1 MANYNVD
8 IDVAVRGFNRVEQNL
23 KKLDQLVGKPRVI
36 DINPGIQFRKFRRDK
51 QQLLLEMRRAGA
63 ESAVAYQEAFE
74 RAMARDRRI
83 ASMTAGA
90 GSRTLPGTTGPF
102 GLLPATAVG
111 QFQRAAN
118 AAKAI
123 DAAFAKAKRSIDDM
137 TANLT
142 KALPGGISG
151 PGVRI
156 AGLLPAAGGTGGTGG
171 GGGGGFGPFFTA
183 PGIPDPRR
191 GFNAGINPNMYA
203 SPIGPMAAPG
213 FTVGSTMTGVGQR
226 FGGAVAAGAFPLL
239 FGGGIG
245 QATGGFLGGLGSGKM
260 FSGLTVGL
268 QVLGGTLDKLAADTQ
283 AVALASRE
291 AGTALQLM
299 TERNLFSTKEI
310 QRRAEELAKLGKAE
324 ELASL
329 LTSELVE
336 KLGSEGF
343 DALQDLG
350 DETDRVNKLWSE
362 LTIQLQALIAGPL
375 SDFLSLIGDL
385 LQEQVQF
392 NRLNALRKDLAGT
405 AAGEQ
410 LEQRI
415 GALRGEGAEL
425 ELLGGQKMIDPFADT
440 RTSTALTGDIA
451 DELFEE
457 FKGNRK
463 KPTRKMGLDLSGGTR
478 SGKTDAERLAEKVAA
493 AERSAKA
500 VQREADSLEIITGL
514 RDRMAAAEL
523 IGDKQT
529 ANRLRTSIE
538 IAQIEE
544 RRNDTLARINA
555 KELPEETK
563 QKQRIALKNKFL
575 AEVEEARA
583 DGARRYAEI
592 IRDEQNEA
600 LKDQADILKR
610 NFDLQEEGFKK
621 AQELA
626 KGLTDIVRDGFVDG
640 IKAATDETRSLG
652 EALAN
657 MLNRLSDQLLQ
668 MAANLAF
675 YGNPQGTLSQG
686 QGLVGT
692 LLGSVASM
700 FNPFGSL
707 MAPGG
712 RYEGQSVTSFVS
724 QGGPP
729 PLPPLPGKALG
740 GAVGAGRP
748 YMVGERG
755 PELFVPGAQ
764 GNIVPNNAMGSTNV
778 VVNVDASG
786 TEVQGNQGSADQLGR
801 LIGAAVQAELI
812 KQKRPGGLLTR

>member
-8 IDVAVRGFNRVEQNL
+8 IDVAVRGYNRVEQTL
-23 KKLDQLVGKPRVI
+23 KKVDRLIGTPRTLEI
-36 DINPGIQFRKFRRDK
+36 SPFINVRKFQRQK
-51 QQLLLEMRRAGA
+51 QKIIREARRAGVEA
-63 ESAVAYQEAFE
+63 AVAYQEAFE
-74 RAMARDRRI
+74 REARI
-83 ASMTAGA
+83 ARQVAGA

-111 QFQRAAN
+111 QFQRAA
-118 AAKAI
+118 AAARKI
-123 DAAFAKAKRSIDDM
+123 DESFANAKRSIDSI
-137 TANLT
+137 TNRL
-142 KALPGGISG
+142 ALPPGGG
-151 PGVRI
+151 GI
-156 AGLLPAAGGTGGTGG
+156 AGLLPPAGGTGQRGG
-171 GGGGGFGPFFTA
+171 AIVPFTT
-183 PGIPDPRR
+183 PTP
-191 GFNAGINPNMYA
+191 GINPNMYA

-213 FTVGSTMTGVGQR
+213 FTVPSTMQGVGRR

-245 QATGGFLGGLGSGKM
+245 QAAGGFIGGLGSGKM

-268 QVLGGTLDKLAADTQ
+268 QVLGGSLDKLAADTQ
-283 AVALASRE
+283 AVALASRN

-336 KLGSEGF
+336 KLGAEGF

-405 AAGEQ
+405 EAGET

-415 GALRGEGAEL
+415 RTIQGEGATI
-425 ELLGGQKMIDPFADT
+425 ELLGGQVVPDPLADT
-440 RTSTALTGDIA
+440 RTSTALTGALA

-463 KPTRKMGLDLSGGTR
+463 KPTRRLGLDLGGTTR
-478 SGKTDAERLAEKVAA
+478 SGKTDAQRLADRVAA
-493 AERSAKA
+493 SERVAKA

-514 RDRMAAAEL
+514 RDRMAQAEL

-544 RRNDTLARINA
+544 RRDDALARINA
-555 KELPEETK
+555 KEIPEEIK
-563 QKQRIALKNKFL
+563 QKERLALKNKFL
-575 AEVEEARA
+575 AQVEEARA

-592 IRDEQNEA
+592 IQDEQNEA
-600 LKDQADILKR
+600 LQDQADILKK
-610 NFDLQEEGFKK
+610 NFALQKEELEK

-640 IKAATDETRSLG
+640 IKAATDETRTLS

-657 MLNRLSDQLLQ
+657 MLDRLADKFLNL
-668 MAANLAF
+668 AANMAF
-675 YGNPQGTLSQG
+675 YGNQQGNLQQG
-686 QGLVGT
+686 QGLFGT
-692 LLGSVASM
+692 LLGSVASL
-700 FNPFGSL
+700 FNPFSSL

-712 RYEGQSVTSFVS
+712 RYEGMPVNKLPKT
-724 QGGPP
+724 PP
-729 PLPPLPGKALG
+729 PLPPVRALG
-740 GAVGAGRP
+740 GPVGAGQP
-748 YMVGERG
+748 YLVGERG

-764 GNIVPNNAMGSTNV
+764 GNIVPNNAMGSANV
-778 VVNVDASG
+778 TVNVDASG
-786 TEVQGNQGSADQLGR
+786 SSVEGNADQASQLGKA
-801 LIGAAVQAELI
+801 IGIAVQQELV
-812 KQKRPGGLLTR
+812 KQKRPGGLLAS

>member
-23 KKLDQLVGKPRVI
+23 KKLDKLIGKPRTFEI
-36 DINPGIQFRKFRRDK
+36 SPFINVRKFRRE
-51 QQLLLEMRRAGA
+51 QQKLIREARRTGA
-63 ESAVAYQEAFE
+63 ELAVAYQQGFE

-123 DAAFAKAKRSIDDM
+123 DASFSNAKRSIDSI
-137 TANLT
+137 TSRLT
-142 KALPGGISG
+142 TLTLPAGGG
-151 PGVRI
+151 I
-156 AGLLPAAGGTGGTGG
+156 AGLLPAAGGTGGGG
-171 GGGGGFGPFFTA
+171 GAIVPSGAGEFPFRGGRGGFRFA
-183 PGIPDPRR
+183 PDMTPGRGRGLFSRIDESRR
-191 GFNAGINPNMYA
+191 
-203 SPIGPMAAPG
+203 SAAL
-213 FTVGSTMTGVGQR
+213 TG
-226 FGGAVAAGAFPLL
+226 GAFPLL
-239 FGGGIG
+239 FGGGFG
-245 QATGGFLGGLGSGKM
+245 QAAGGAIGGLFSGKL
-260 FSGLTVGL
+260 FGGLTVAL
-268 QVLGGTLDKLAADTQ
+268 QVAGMAVDSFVNSTISFGSSLGETD
-283 AVALASRE
+283 S
-291 AGTALQLM
+291 ALQSM
-299 TERNLFSTKEI
+299 TERSLFSTRATRE
-310 QRRAEELAKLGKAE
+310 RAEELQALGETQELSKLLTA
-324 ELASL
+324 ELAS
-329 LTSELVE
+329 TIGTDGV
-336 KLGSEGF
+336 KAF
-343 DALQDLG
+343 KDLG
-350 DETDRVNKLWSE
+350 DESSEFNTLVNKLFIS
-362 LTIQLQALIAGPL
+362 LQALIAGPL
-375 SDFLSLIGDL
+375 AGFLSLVNSVLGRDVSEGAIRNLKGS
-385 LQEQVQF
+385 LQTPEGVAAFEKRVREVAGTEMRTIIRGQGVTETVEV
-392 NRLNALRKDLAGT
+392 AKDLSLDQIAMLNQEVVEGKF
-405 AAGEQ
+405 GETN
-410 LEQRI
+410 
-415 GALRGEGAEL
+415 
-425 ELLGGQKMIDPFADT
+425 LLANKIRP
-440 RTSTALTGDIA
+440 S
-451 DELFEE
+451 
-457 FKGNRK
+457 
-463 KPTRKMGLDLSGGTR
+463 KPSPKR
-478 SGKTDAERLAEKVAA
+478 GKTEAERLAEKVAA

-500 VQREADSLEIITGL
+500 VQREADSLEVITGL

-544 RRNDTLARINA
+544 RRNDALARINA

-563 QKQRIALKNKFL
+563 QKERLALKNKFL
-575 AEVEEARA
+575 AQVEEARA

-600 LKDQADILKR
+600 LKDQAEILKR
-610 NFDLQEEGFKK
+610 NFDLQEEEFKK

-640 IKAATDETRSLG
+640 IKAAADETRNLS
-652 EALAN
+652 EALSN

-668 MAANLAF
+668 IGANLAF
-675 YGNPQGTLSQG
+675 YGNAQGTLSQG
-686 QGLVGT
+686 QGIVGT
-692 LLGSVASM
+692 ILGSLASV

-712 RYEGQSVTSFVS
+712 RYEGQSVTSFIS

-764 GNIVPNNAMGSTNV
+764 GNIVPNNAMSSTSV

-786 TEVQGNQGSADQLGR
+786 TEVQGNEGGAEQLGR
-801 LIGAAVQAELI
+801 LIGSAVQAELI

>member
-1 MANYNVD
+1 M
-8 IDVAVRGFNRVEQNL
+8 Q
-23 KKLDQLVGKPRVI
+23 
-36 DINPGIQFRKFRRDK
+36 
-51 QQLLLEMRRAGA
+51 
-63 ESAVAYQEAFE
+63 
-74 RAMARDRRI
+74 
-83 ASMTAGA
+83 
-90 GSRTLPGTTGPF
+90 
-102 GLLPATAVG
+102 
-111 QFQRAAN
+111 
-118 AAKAI
+118 
-123 DAAFAKAKRSIDDM
+123 
-137 TANLT
+137 
-142 KALPGGISG
+142 
-151 PGVRI
+151 
-156 AGLLPAAGGTGGTGG
+156 
-171 GGGGGFGPFFTA
+171 
-183 PGIPDPRR
+183 
-191 GFNAGINPNMYA
+191 
-203 SPIGPMAAPG
+203 
-213 FTVGSTMTGVGQR
+213 GVGQR

-415 GALRGEGAEL
+415 GAIRGQGAKL

-463 KPTRKMGLDLSGGTR
+463 KPTRKMGLDLSGVTR
-478 SGKTDAERLAEKVAA
+478 PGKTDAERLAEKVAA

-544 RRNDTLARINA
+544 RRDDALAKINA
-555 KELPEETK
+555 KELPEEIK
-563 QKQRIALKNKFL
+563 QKQRIALKSLFL
-575 AEVEEARA
+575 SQVEEARA

-610 NFDLQEEGFKK
+610 NFDLQEEEFKK

-640 IKAATDETRSLG
+640 IKAATDETRSLS
-652 EALAN
+652 EALTN

-675 YGNPQGTLSQG
+675 YGNAQGTLSQG
-686 QGLVGT
+686 QGIVGT
-692 LLGSVASM
+692 LLGSVASI
-700 FNPFGSL
+700 FNPFSGL
-707 MAPGG
+707 TGPGD
-712 RYEGQSVTSFVS
+712 RYGGMSPEKFIKM
-724 QGGPP
+724 GGPTAP
-729 PLPPLPGKALG
+729 PPVRALG
-740 GAVGAGRP
+740 GPVGAGQP
-748 YMVGERG
+748 YLVGERG
-755 PELFVPGAQ
+755 PELFIPGAQ
-764 GNIVPNNAMGSTNV
+764 GNIVPNNAMGSTSV
-778 VVNVDASG
+778 IVNVDASG
-786 TEVQGNQGSADQLGR
+786 TEVQGNQGGADQLGR
-801 LIGAAVQAELI
+801 LIGSAVQAELI

>member
-23 KKLDQLVGKPRVI
+23 KKLDKLIGKPRTFEI
-36 DINPGIQFRKFRRDK
+36 SPFINVRKFRRE
-51 QQLLLEMRRAGA
+51 QQKLIREARRTGA
-63 ESAVAYQEAFE
+63 ELAVAYQQGFE

-123 DAAFAKAKRSIDDM
+123 DASFSNAKRSIDSI
-137 TANLT
+137 TSRLT
-142 KALPGGISG
+142 TLTLPAGGG
-151 PGVRI
+151 I
-156 AGLLPAAGGTGGTGG
+156 AGLLPAAGGTGGGG
-171 GGGGGFGPFFTA
+171 GAIVPSGAGEFPFRGGRGGFRFA
-183 PGIPDPRR
+183 PDMTPGRGRGLFSRIDESRR
-191 GFNAGINPNMYA
+191 
-203 SPIGPMAAPG
+203 SAAL
-213 FTVGSTMTGVGQR
+213 TG
-226 FGGAVAAGAFPLL
+226 GAFPLL
-239 FGGGIG
+239 FGGGFG
-245 QATGGFLGGLGSGKM
+245 QAAGGAIGGLFSGKL
-260 FSGLTVGL
+260 FGGLTVAL
-268 QVLGGTLDKLAADTQ
+268 QVAGMAVDSFVNSTISFGSSLGETD
-283 AVALASRE
+283 S
-291 AGTALQLM
+291 ALQSM
-299 TERNLFSTKEI
+299 TERSLFSTRATRE
-310 QRRAEELAKLGKAE
+310 RAEELQALGETQELSKLLTA
-324 ELASL
+324 ELAS
-329 LTSELVE
+329 TIGTDGV
-336 KLGSEGF
+336 KAF
-343 DALQDLG
+343 KDLG
-350 DETDRVNKLWSE
+350 DESSEFNTLVNKLFIS
-362 LTIQLQALIAGPL
+362 LQALIAGPL
-375 SDFLSLIGDL
+375 AGFLSLVNSVLGRDVSEGAIRNLKGS
-385 LQEQVQF
+385 LQTPEGVAAFEKRVREVAGTEMRTIIRGQGVTETVEV
-392 NRLNALRKDLAGT
+392 AKDLSLDQIAMLNQEVVEGKF
-405 AAGEQ
+405 GETN
-410 LEQRI
+410 
-415 GALRGEGAEL
+415 
-425 ELLGGQKMIDPFADT
+425 LLANKIRP
-440 RTSTALTGDIA
+440 S
-451 DELFEE
+451 
-457 FKGNRK
+457 
-463 KPTRKMGLDLSGGTR
+463 KPSPKR
-478 SGKTDAERLAEKVAA
+478 GKTEAERLAEKVAA

-500 VQREADSLEIITGL
+500 VQREADSLEVITGL

-544 RRNDTLARINA
+544 RRNDALARINA

-563 QKQRIALKNKFL
+563 QKERLALKNKFL
-575 AEVEEARA
+575 AQVEEARA

-600 LKDQADILKR
+600 LKDQAEILKR
-610 NFDLQEEGFKK
+610 NFDLQEEEFKK

-640 IKAATDETRSLG
+640 IKAAADETRNLS
-652 EALAN
+652 EALSN

-668 MAANLAF
+668 IGANLAF
-675 YGNPQGTLSQG
+675 YGNAQGTLSQG
-686 QGLVGT
+686 QGIVGT
-692 LLGSVASM
+692 ILGSLASV

-712 RYEGQSVTSFVS
+712 RYEGQSVTSFIS

-764 GNIVPNNAMGSTNV
+764 GNIVPNNAMGSTSV

-786 TEVQGNQGSADQLGR
+786 TEVQGNEGGAEQLGR
-801 LIGAAVQAELI
+801 LIGSAVQAELI

>member
-1 MANYNVD
+1 VANYNVD
-8 IDVAVRGFNRVEQNL
+8 IDVAVRGYNRVEQNL

-51 QQLLLEMRRAGA
+51 QQLLLQMRRAGA
-63 ESAVAYQEAFE
+63 ESAVAFQEAFE
-74 RAMARDRRI
+74 RAMARERRI
-83 ASMTAGA
+83 LSMTAGA

-123 DAAFAKAKRSIDDM
+123 DAAFANAKRSIDDM

-156 AGLLPAAGGTGGTGG
+156 AGLLPAAGGTGGAG
-171 GGGGGFGPFFTA
+171 GGGGGFGSFTA
-183 PGIPDPRR
+183 PEIPDPRR

-213 FTVGSTMTGVGQR
+213 FTVPSTMTGVGQR

-283 AVALASRE
+283 AVALASRN

-336 KLGSEGF
+336 KLGAEGF

-405 AAGEQ
+405 EAGET

-415 GALRGEGAEL
+415 RTIQGEGAKL
-425 ELLGGQKMIDPFADT
+425 ELLGGQVVADPFADT
-440 RTSTALTGDIA
+440 RTSTALTGALA

-463 KPTRKMGLDLSGGTR
+463 KPTRALGLDLGGATR
-478 SGKTDAERLAEKVAA
+478 SGKTDAQRLADRVAA
-493 AERSAKA
+493 SERVAKA

-514 RDRMAAAEL
+514 RDRMAQAEL

-544 RRNDTLARINA
+544 RRDDALARINA
-555 KELPEETK
+555 KEIPEEIK
-563 QKQRIALKNKFL
+563 QKERLALKNKFL
-575 AEVEEARA
+575 AQVEEARA

-592 IRDEQNEA
+592 IQDEQNEA
-600 LKDQADILKR
+600 LRDQADILKK
-610 NFDLQEEGFKK
+610 NFALQKEELEK

-640 IKAATDETRSLG
+640 IKAATDETRSLS

-657 MLNRLSDQLLQ
+657 MLDRLADKFLNL
-668 MAANLAF
+668 AANMAF
-675 YGNPQGTLSQG
+675 YGNQQGNLQQG
-686 QGLVGT
+686 QGVFGT
-692 LLGSVASM
+692 LLGSVASL
-700 FNPFGSL
+700 FNPFSGL
-707 MAPGG
+707 TGPGD
-712 RYEGQSVTSFVS
+712 RYGGMSPEKFIKM
-724 QGGPP
+724 GGPTAP
-729 PLPPLPGKALG
+729 PPVRALG
-740 GAVGAGRP
+740 GPVGAGQP
-748 YMVGERG
+748 YLVGERG

-764 GNIVPNNAMGSTNV
+764 GNIVPNNAMGGANV
-778 VVNVDASG
+778 TVNVDASG
-786 TEVQGNQGSADQLGR
+786 SSVEGNADQASQLGKA
-801 LIGAAVQAELI
+801 IGIAVQQELV
-812 KQKRPGGLLTR
+812 KQKRPGGLLAS

>member
-8 IDVAVRGFNRVEQNL
+8 IDVAVRGYNRVEQNL
-23 KKLDQLVGKPRVI
+23 KKLDQLIGKPRVI
-36 DINPGIQFRKFRRDK
+36 DISPGIQFRKFRRDR
-51 QQLLLEMRRAGA
+51 QQLLLQMRRAGA
-63 ESAVAYQEAFE
+63 EAAVAFQEAFE
-74 RAMARDRRI
+74 REARISRQI
-83 ASMTAGA
+83 AGA
-90 GSRTLPGTTGPF
+90 GSRMLPPAAGPV

-118 AAKAI
+118 LAQKI
-123 DAAFAKAKRSIDDM
+123 DSAFARAKGSVIEIT
-137 TANLT
+137 TALGGARFAGTSQPPLMLPGANAPLMLPP
-142 KALPGGISG
+142 AFLPGGIG
-151 PGVRI
+151 GV
-156 AGLLPAAGGTGGTGG
+156 GG
-171 GGGGGFGPFFTA
+171 GVSGFGSSAATTSTF
-183 PGIPDPRR
+183 
-191 GFNAGINPNMYA
+191 NPNMYA

-213 FTVGSTMTGVGQR
+213 FTVGSTMTGVGRR

-260 FSGLTVGL
+260 FSGLTVAL
-268 QVLGGTLDKLAADTQ
+268 QVLGGSLDKFAADTQ
-283 AVALASRE
+283 AVALASRN

-385 LQEQVQF
+385 LEEQVQF

-405 AAGEQ
+405 DAGDK

-415 GALRGEGAEL
+415 RTIRGEGATI
-425 ELLGGQKMIDPFADT
+425 ELLGGQVVPDPLADT
-440 RTSTALTGDIA
+440 RTSTALTGALA

-463 KPTRKMGLDLSGGTR
+463 KPTRKLGLDLGGTTR
-478 SGKTDAERLAEKVAA
+478 SGKTEAERLADRVAA
-493 AERSAKA
+493 SERVAKA

-514 RDRMAAAEL
+514 RDRMAQAEL

-544 RRNDTLARINA
+544 RRDDALARINA
-555 KELPEETK
+555 KEIPEEIK
-563 QKQRIALKNKFL
+563 QKERLALKNKFL
-575 AEVEEARA
+575 AQVEEARA

-592 IRDEQNEA
+592 IQDEQNEA
-600 LKDQADILKR
+600 LRDQADILRK
-610 NFDLQEEGFKK
+610 NFALQKEELEK
-621 AQELA
+621 AQALA
-626 KGLTDIVRDGFVDG
+626 KGFSDIVKDGFVDG
-640 IKAATDETRSLG
+640 IKAATDETRSLSD
-652 EALAN
+652 ALTS
-657 MLNRLSDQLLQ
+657 MLNRLSDQLLNL
-668 MAANLAF
+668 AANLAF
-675 YGNPQGTLSQG
+675 YGNAQGTLQQG
-686 QGLVGT
+686 QGLIGS
-692 LLGSVASM
+692 LLGSVASL
-700 FNPFGSL
+700 FNPFSSL

-712 RYEGQSVTSFVS
+712 RYEGMPVDKLPKI
-724 QGGPP
+724 PP
-729 PLPPLPGKALG
+729 PLPPVRALG
-740 GAVGAGRP
+740 GPVGAGQP

-764 GNIVPNNAMGSTNV
+764 GNIVPNNAMGGSNI

-786 TEVQGNQGSADQLGR
+786 SSAQGNGQQAKALGQA
-801 LIGAAVQAELI
+801 IGAAVQAEI
-812 KQKRPGGLLTR
+812 VKQKRPGGLLS

>member
-8 IDVAVRGFNRVEQNL
+8 IDVAVRGYNRVEQNL
-23 KKLDQLVGKPRVI
+23 KKLDQLIGKPRVI

-74 RAMARDRRI
+74 QAMARDRRI

-111 QFQRAAN
+111 QFQRAAK
-118 AAKAI
+118 AARTI
-123 DAAFAKAKRSIDDM
+123 DTAFANAKRSIDDM

-156 AGLLPAAGGTGGTGG
+156 AGLLPGAGGTGRGG
-171 GGGGGFGPFFTA
+171 GGGGGPYSFGPGSVPSDEFPTGPFGLLPPA
-183 PGIPDPRR
+183 QGSVFRR
-191 GFNAGINPNMYA
+191 
-203 SPIGPMAAPG
+203 AAPRPSRPL
-213 FTVGSTMTGVGQR
+213 FSRFSQEQRSAAITG
-226 FGGAVAAGAFPLL
+226 GAFPLL
-239 FGGGIG
+239 FGGGFG
-245 QATGGFLGGLGSGKM
+245 QAAGGAIGGLMSGKM
-260 FSGLTVGL
+260 FGGLTVGL
-268 QVLGGTLDKLAADTQ
+268 QVAGMAVDSLVGSTIKFGSTLGETD
-283 AVALASRE
+283 
-291 AGTALQLM
+291 TALQSM
-299 TERNLFSTKEI
+299 TERSLFSSEATR
-310 QRRAEELAKLGKAE
+310 QRAEELQALGETQELSKLLTA
-324 ELASL
+324 ELAS
-329 LTSELVE
+329 TIGTDGV
-336 KLGSEGF
+336 KAF
-343 DALQDLG
+343 KDLG
-350 DETDRVNKLWSE
+350 DESSE
-362 LTIQLQALIAGPL
+362 FNTLINRLFISLQALIAGPL
-375 SDFLSLIGDL
+375 AGFLSLVNSVLGRDISEQTIRNLKGSIQTPEGVAAFDKRVKELVGTETITKTLGQGEFKTEEVLKTASLEQLATLRQETIAGKFGETDL
-385 LQEQVQF
+385 LA
-392 NRLNALRKDLAGT
+392 NL
-405 AAGEQ
+405 
-410 LEQRI
+410 
-415 GALRGEGAEL
+415 
-425 ELLGGQKMIDPFADT
+425 IDP
-440 RTSTALTGDIA
+440 S
-451 DELFEE
+451 
-457 FKGNRK
+457 
-463 KPTRKMGLDLSGGTR
+463 KPTPKKK
-478 SGKTDAERLAEKVAA
+478 GKTEAERLAEKVAA

-544 RRNDTLARINA
+544 RRNDALARINA

-563 QKQRIALKNKFL
+563 QKERLALKNKFL
-575 AEVEEARA
+575 AQVEEARA

-610 NFDLQEEGFKK
+610 NFDLQEEEFKK

-640 IKAATDETRSLG
+640 IKAATDETRSLS
-652 EALAN
+652 EALTN

-675 YGNPQGTLSQG
+675 YGNAQGTLSQG
-686 QGLVGT
+686 QGIVGS
-692 LLGSVASM
+692 LLGSVASI
-700 FNPFGSL
+700 FNPLSGL
-707 MAPGG
+707 TGPGD
-712 RYEGQSVTSFVS
+712 RYGGMSPEKFIKM
-724 QGGPP
+724 GGPTAP
-729 PLPPLPGKALG
+729 PPVRALG
-740 GAVGAGRP
+740 GLVGAGQP
-748 YMVGERG
+748 YLVGERG

-764 GNIVPNNAMGSTNV
+764 GNIVPNNAMGSTSV

-786 TEVQGNQGSADQLGR
+786 TEVQGNQGNADQLGR
-801 LIGAAVQAELI
+801 LIGQAVQAELI

>member
-1 MANYNVD
+1 VANYNVD

-23 KKLDQLVGKPRVI
+23 KKLDKLIGKPRTFEI
-36 DINPGIQFRKFRRDK
+36 SPFINVRKFRRE
-51 QQLLLEMRRAGA
+51 QQKLIREARRTGA
-63 ESAVAYQEAFE
+63 ELAVAYQQGFE

-123 DAAFAKAKRSIDDM
+123 DASFSNAKRSIDSI
-137 TANLT
+137 TSRLT
-142 KALPGGISG
+142 TLTLPAGGG
-151 PGVRI
+151 I
-156 AGLLPAAGGTGGTGG
+156 AGLLPAAGGTGGGG
-171 GGGGGFGPFFTA
+171 GAIVPSGAGEFPFRGGRGGFRFA
-183 PGIPDPRR
+183 PDMTPGRGRGLFSRIDESRR
-191 GFNAGINPNMYA
+191 
-203 SPIGPMAAPG
+203 SAAL
-213 FTVGSTMTGVGQR
+213 TG
-226 FGGAVAAGAFPLL
+226 GAFPLL
-239 FGGGIG
+239 FGGGFG
-245 QATGGFLGGLGSGKM
+245 QAAGGAIGGLFSGKL
-260 FSGLTVGL
+260 FGGLTVAL
-268 QVLGGTLDKLAADTQ
+268 QVAGMAVDSFVNSTISFGSSLGETD
-283 AVALASRE
+283 S
-291 AGTALQLM
+291 ALQSM
-299 TERNLFSTKEI
+299 TERSLFSTRATRE
-310 QRRAEELAKLGKAE
+310 RAEELQALGKTQELSKLLTA
-324 ELASL
+324 ELAS
-329 LTSELVE
+329 TIGTDGV
-336 KLGSEGF
+336 KAF
-343 DALQDLG
+343 KDLG
-350 DETDRVNKLWSE
+350 DESSEFNTLVNKLFIS
-362 LTIQLQALIAGPL
+362 LQALIAGPL
-375 SDFLSLIGDL
+375 AGFLSLVNSVLGRDVSEGAIRNLKGS
-385 LQEQVQF
+385 LQTPEGVAAFEKRVREVAGTEMRTIIRGQGVTETVEV
-392 NRLNALRKDLAGT
+392 AKDLSLDQIAMLNQEVVEGKF
-405 AAGEQ
+405 GETN
-410 LEQRI
+410 
-415 GALRGEGAEL
+415 
-425 ELLGGQKMIDPFADT
+425 LLANKIRP
-440 RTSTALTGDIA
+440 S
-451 DELFEE
+451 
-457 FKGNRK
+457 
-463 KPTRKMGLDLSGGTR
+463 KPSPKR
-478 SGKTDAERLAEKVAA
+478 GKTEAERLAEKVAA

-500 VQREADSLEIITGL
+500 VQREADSLEVITGL

-544 RRNDTLARINA
+544 RRNDALARINA

-563 QKQRIALKNKFL
+563 QKERLALKNKFL
-575 AEVEEARA
+575 AQVEEARA

-600 LKDQADILKR
+600 LKDQAEILKR
-610 NFDLQEEGFKK
+610 NFDLQEEEFKK

-640 IKAATDETRSLG
+640 IKAAADETRNLS
-652 EALAN
+652 EALSN

-668 MAANLAF
+668 IGANLAF
-675 YGNPQGTLSQG
+675 YGNAQGTLSQG
-686 QGLVGT
+686 QGIVGT
-692 LLGSVASM
+692 ILGSLASV

-712 RYEGQSVTSFVS
+712 RYEGQSVTSFIS

-764 GNIVPNNAMGSTNV
+764 GNIVPNNAMSSTSV

-786 TEVQGNQGSADQLGR
+786 TEVQGNEGGAEQLGR
-801 LIGAAVQAELI
+801 LIGSAVQAELI

>member
-1 MANYNVD
+1 VANYNVD

-118 AAKAI
+118 AARTI
-123 DAAFAKAKRSIDDM
+123 DTAFANAKRSIDDM

-151 PGVRI
+151 SGVRI

-171 GGGGGFGPFFTA
+171 GGGGGFGSFTA
-183 PGIPDPRR
+183 PGIPDPRG

-213 FTVGSTMTGVGQR
+213 FTVPSTMQGVGQR

-415 GALRGEGAEL
+415 GAIRGQGAKL

-463 KPTRKMGLDLSGGTR
+463 KPTRKMGLDLSGVTR
-478 SGKTDAERLAEKVAA
+478 PGKTDAERLAEKVAA

-544 RRNDTLARINA
+544 RRDDALAKINA
-555 KELPEETK
+555 KELPEEIK
-563 QKQRIALKNKFL
+563 QKQRIALKSLFL
-575 AEVEEARA
+575 SQVEEARA

-610 NFDLQEEGFKK
+610 NFDLQEEEFKK

-640 IKAATDETRSLG
+640 IKAATDETRSLS
-652 EALAN
+652 EALTN

-675 YGNPQGTLSQG
+675 YGNAQGTLSQG
-686 QGLVGT
+686 QGIVGT
-692 LLGSVASM
+692 LLGSVASI
-700 FNPFGSL
+700 FNPFSGL
-707 MAPGG
+707 TGPGD
-712 RYEGQSVTSFVS
+712 RYGGMSPEKFIKM
-724 QGGPP
+724 GGPTAP
-729 PLPPLPGKALG
+729 PPVRALG
-740 GAVGAGRP
+740 GPVGAGQP
-748 YMVGERG
+748 YLVGERG
-755 PELFVPGAQ
+755 PELFIPGAQ
-764 GNIVPNNAMGSTNV
+764 GNIVPNNAMGSTSV
-778 VVNVDASG
+778 IVNVDASG
-786 TEVQGNQGSADQLGR
+786 TEVQGNQGGADQLGR
-801 LIGAAVQAELI
+801 LIGSAVQAELI